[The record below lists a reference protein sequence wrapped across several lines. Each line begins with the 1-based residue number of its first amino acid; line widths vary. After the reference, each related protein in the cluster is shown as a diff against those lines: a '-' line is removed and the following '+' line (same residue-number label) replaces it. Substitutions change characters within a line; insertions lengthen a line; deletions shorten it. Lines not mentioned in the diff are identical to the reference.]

1 MKQVSGAARGKRA
14 PLDLSRNSNSVHDKE
29 KRLRKLLT
37 SGLAAMVVVPGKV
50 RVCEMLLVLIG
61 RLAIMWNKSVR
72 RVMLHARSEELVTT
86 WPGNS
91 RCCL

>member
-37 SGLAAMVVVPGKV
+37 SGLAAMVVVPGKGESMREV
-50 RVCEMLLVLIG
+50 
-61 RLAIMWNKSVR
+61 
-72 RVMLHARSEELVTT
+72 ARDVAGIDSKTCDYVE
-86 WPGNS
+86 
-91 RCCL
+91 